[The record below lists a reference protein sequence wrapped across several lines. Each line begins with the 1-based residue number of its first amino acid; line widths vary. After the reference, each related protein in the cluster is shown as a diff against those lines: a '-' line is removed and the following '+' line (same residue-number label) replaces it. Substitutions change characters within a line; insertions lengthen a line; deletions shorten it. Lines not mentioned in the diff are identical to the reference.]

1 MGFLVL
7 GLAVV
12 VVLLTVLVVGLL
24 RSHAEILRAL
34 HDNGIVLD
42 PDRDGASVHDHGSSP
57 ARTTGEPNL
66 NTRAGVPSPRT
77 GGGARAADLS
87 GTSPDGSARAVAV
100 TNRDHAT
107 LLAFL
112 TSGCTTCAG
121 FWEDFGRGVDLPPE
135 TRLVVVT
142 RGDDGESPAAIAE
155 LADPD
160 LTVVMST
167 QAWDDYS
174 IPVAP
179 YFVLVDGRSG
189 LVVGEG
195 AAATWERV
203 QTLLGKALADA
214 GYDGQNRLTRRDLF
228 SRRSEESRADR
239 DLAEAGI
246 LPGDPRLHH
255 ESPYEQARPVT
266 DDDPSRGGRE

>member
-12 VVLLTVLVVGLL
+12 TALLAVLVVGLL

-42 PDRDGASVHDHGSSP
+42 PDREQTHAHDHAGA
-57 ARTTGEPNL
+57 AREPTI
-66 NTRAGVPSPRT
+66 NTQPGVPSPRT
-77 GGGARAADLS
+77 GAAARAADLS

-100 TNRDHAT
+100 TGREHAT

-112 TSGCTTCAG
+112 TSGCSTCAG
-121 FWEDFGRGVDLPPE
+121 FWADFGRGIDLPPE

-142 RGDDGESPAAIAE
+142 RGDDGESPAAVAE
-155 LADPD
+155 LASPD

-189 LVVGEG
+189 LVAGEG

-228 SRRSEESRADR
+228 SRRPEESRADR
-239 DLAEAGI
+239 DLADAGI
-246 LPGDPRLHH
+246 LPGDPRLYH
-255 ESPYEQARPVT
+255 ESWPVA
-266 DDDPSRGGRE
+266 DDDPSRGGPD